1 MKTLIIILTVLL
13 LSVSCKTTE
22 PVKPG
27 PKRINQERY

>member
-22 PVKPG
+22 PVKS
-27 PKRINQERY
+27 KRTTQERY